1 VYLVKGCSVI
11 AALVDVEL
19 HIPGVGSLKGKRAV
33 LKSLIGS
40 LQRDLKVS
48 VAEVGHQDL
57 WQRAALGIAIAAGS
71 EVGARK
77 VAQQVEKIVW
87 REPRVEIV
95 SFDVDV
101 VASEE

>member
-1 VYLVKGCSVI
+1 MI

-19 HIPGVGSLKGKRAV
+19 HIPAAGSLKGKRAV
-33 LKSLIGS
+33 VKSLVAS

-57 WQRAALGIAIAAGS
+57 WQRCRLGVAIAAGS

-87 REPRVEIV
+87 REPRVEMV
-95 SFDVDV
+95 SFHVEV
-101 VASEE
+101 VASEDR